1 MLVPH
6 KLHRQIRKL
15 QVSVAQIVFFFYV
28 SDLGD
33 DPLGDDPFED
43 DLLGVGVTNIELA
56 EFLSGLSSA
65 PSGGDPSSTSGNS
78 RPSVKLILRLTLSSG

>member
-28 SDLGD
+28 SD
-33 DPLGDDPFED
+33 LGDDPFED